1 MCSANKSEPETAQM
15 TIFYAGQVIVFNDF
29 PADKAEQIMFLAG
42 KGGSSP
48 NTNTFAATPVQKPIE
63 PTNLIPTSSSTV
75 VPNFVNNLIQEHA
88 QQPAQPVVSG
98 NLFLPFLDLFCDPF

>member
-1 MCSANKSEPETAQM
+1 MCSANKSEPETAPM

-29 PADKAEQIMFLAG
+29 PADKAEEIILLAG
-42 KGGSSP
+42 KGSSP
-48 NTNTFAATPVQKPIE
+48 NPTTVAATPVQKHIE

-75 VPNFVNNLIQEHA
+75 VPNFGNNLIQEHA